1 MRSELF
7 RLLCLSLPERVV
19 TGNVG
24 PPATVGGGLA
34 FVSTTPT
41 DAAELPGASH
51 VPPRSLDGPRAIFL
65 HLRCSFVANVGAVT
79 VVEDAGA
86 VPVSPDARA
95 VHVSD
100 GNVHGPA
107 RLAPVDR
114 ERRRP
119 CTVRPLEHDHLRPFT
134 SSLAHTRFSASQL
147 ARYLRLCGGN
157 NSHSA
162 KQCWN
167 QNDFPHDNLWRRGW
181 GLSDVRSLPQFCARR
196 RTVRKNVWWAHRRRR

>member
-19 TGNVG
+19 TGDVG
-24 PPATVGGGLA
+24 PPTTVGSGLA
-34 FVSTTPT
+34 FVSTAPT
-41 DAAELPGASH
+41 DAAELPGPSH

-95 VHVSD
+95 AHFSD
-100 GNVHGPA
+100 GSVHGPA
-107 RLAPVDR
+107 RFTSVDR

-119 CTVRPLEHDHLRPFT
+119 CTVRPLKHDHLRPFA
-134 SSLAHTRFSASQL
+134 SCLVHARFSASQL
-147 ARYLRLCGGN
+147 ARYLRLRASN

-167 QNDFPHDNLWRRGW
+167 QNEFPHDNLGW
-181 GLSDVRSLPQFCARR
+181 KDVRHHYVTPSR
-196 RTVRKNVWWAHRRRR
+196 